1 VIFFLVRYIVA
12 QIYHL
17 NNKMQK
23 KIYIYKE
30 NIIYTFIRR
39 EMCYFICIPFVNELK
54 IQQKVSYNK
63 SIKIDIL

>member
-1 VIFFLVRYIVA
+1 
-12 QIYHL
+12 
-17 NNKMQK
+17 MQK